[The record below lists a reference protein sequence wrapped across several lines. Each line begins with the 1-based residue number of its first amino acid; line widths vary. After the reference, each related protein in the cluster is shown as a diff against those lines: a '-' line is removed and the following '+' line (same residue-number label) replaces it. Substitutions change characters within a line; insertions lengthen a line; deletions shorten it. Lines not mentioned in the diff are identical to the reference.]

1 MLAKGRVA
9 AAFERVRRSIAMM
22 APAGSY
28 RVDREH
34 WIEGVRRVP
43 SPNCDARPEPDDIS
57 LVVLHGI
64 SLPPG
69 RFGAGLVDDFFTNCL
84 DCTRDPTLA
93 DLAGVCVSA
102 HVFIDRGGAITQ
114 YVPFDLR
121 AWHAG
126 ASSFR
131 GRARCNDFSIGI
143 ELEGVDDRPY
153 ADAQYEASIA
163 LIRALFAAYPRI
175 ALAGVVGHADVAPG
189 RKTDPGPA
197 FDWVRL
203 MHGLCAAARA

>member
-1 MLAKGRVA
+1 MTSDLA
-9 AAFERVRRSIAMM
+9 F
-22 APAGSY
+22 

-34 WIEGVRRVP
+34 WLEGVRRVP
-43 SPNCDARPEPDDIS
+43 SPNCDERPHPDDVS

-69 RFGAGLVDDFFTNCL
+69 RFGGGLVDDFFTNCL
-84 DCTRDPTLA
+84 DCTSDPALA
-93 DLAGVCVSA
+93 DLAGVRVSA
-102 HVFIDRGGAITQ
+102 HAFIDRRGAVTQ
-114 YVPFDLR
+114 YVPFARR

-131 GRARCNDFSIGI
+131 GRNRCNDFSIGI

-153 ADAQYEASIA
+153 DDEQYEALIA
-163 LIRALFAAYPRI
+163 LLLALMRAYPRLT
-175 ALAGVVGHADVAPG
+175 LAGIVGHADVAPG
-189 RKTDPGPA
+189 RKTDPGSA

-203 MHGLCAAARA
+203 MRALIRAPNA

>member
-1 MLAKGRVA
+1 M
-9 AAFERVRRSIAMM
+9 RRSGPTM
-22 APAGSY
+22 ASVGPF

-43 SPNCDARPEPDDIS
+43 SPNCDARPRPDDLS

-69 RFGAGLVDDFFTNCL
+69 HFGAGLVDDLFANCL
-84 DCTRDPTLA
+84 DCTRDPALA
-93 DLAGVCVSA
+93 DLEGVRVSA
-102 HVFIDRGGAITQ
+102 HAFVARDGAITQ
-114 YVPFDLR
+114 YVPFDRR

-126 ASSFR
+126 VSSFR

-153 ADAQYEASIA
+153 SDAQYAATAA
-163 LIRALFAAYPRI
+163 LLRALFMAYP
-175 ALAGVVGHADVAPG
+175 LLTLGGVVGHADVAPG

-203 MHGLCAAARA
+203 MTALRPGAHT